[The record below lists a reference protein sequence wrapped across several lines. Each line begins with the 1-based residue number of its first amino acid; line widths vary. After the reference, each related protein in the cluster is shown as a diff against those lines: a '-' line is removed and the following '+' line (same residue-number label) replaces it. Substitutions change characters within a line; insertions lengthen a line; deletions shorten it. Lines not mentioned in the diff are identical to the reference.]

1 MFNLF
6 CSTAVTLKRGE
17 VWTSSEDEENTIMA
31 RPKKVSDVFIGKV
44 RETYRVFSF
53 RRLNVVLKSLLS
65 LGFYIFIPNYSN
77 SPYQY

>member
-6 CSTAVTLKRGE
+6 CSTAVTSKSGE
-17 VWTSSEDEENTIMA
+17 VRTSSEDENTIIA
-31 RPKKVSDVFIGKV
+31 SGKKVSDVFIGKV